1 MEVNEL
7 KQKINKSK
15 SNFDDLLERNKDLDL
30 TYIKNKLEEYDDLVH
45 IIQYCIP
52 NNKWMM
58 PMLMNGRCWKKLRFK
73 KRCKQ
78 IWLHTKG

>member
-52 NNKWMM
+52 NNK
-58 PMLMNGRCWKKLRFK
+58 
-73 KRCKQ
+73 
-78 IWLHTKG
+78 